1 MKTFEIIEK
10 ITLIISVSVVA
21 LIHLSIVMDKFKMKL
36 NLKQVSKTSLVM
48 LFIMSSFFM
57 KSQDTIYFKDKTVVS
72 AKILEVGISDIKYQ
86 RLDNLTGPNYMSSKK
101 EIFLIKYS
109 NGVTDS
115 IKYTVNVPTLMA
127 PKTEINTNTEKIVLS
142 RNRIIYHGKT
152 ISDRSLRLMIVNHPN
167 NETQLKLKKEFK
179 KLNEYKLKESALAA
193 GLFLSGTAIH
203 GYALDATFGGNNLI
217 GNRSN
222 IVATFIV
229 GAVLRISGHVVNI
242 VNRNKKKHKRQEIV
256 NIYNGI

>member
-1 MKTFEIIEK
+1 MKTLEITEK
-10 ITLIISVSVVA
+10 ITLAICVIVVA
-21 LIHLSIVMDKFKMKL
+21 LINLFILIDK
-36 NLKQVSKTSLVM
+36 NRISLKQKTKITLLM
-48 LFIMSSFFM
+48 LFVMSSFFM

-72 AKILEVGISDIKYQ
+72 AKILEVGITEIKYQ
-86 RLDNLTGPNYMSSKK
+86 RLDNLAGPDYLSSKK

-115 IKYTVNVPTLMA
+115 IKYTMNVPTPMA
-127 PKTEINTNTEKIVLS
+127 PKTEINTNVEKVVLS

-152 ISDRSLRLMIVNHPN
+152 ISDRSLRLMAVNHPN

-193 GLFLSGTAIH
+193 GLFLFGTAIH
-203 GYALDATFGGNNLI
+203 GYALDATFGGKNLI